1 VAKRNRCECL
11 HCKELFVPNAR
22 NRWHQKFCSKPG
34 CRQASKAESQRRWL
48 SKPENR
54 DYFRG
59 PANFPRVHKWRA
71 KNPGYWKRSARPP
84 VALQEIVPAHVADN
98 EPVAKTT
105 PPTPLQDIVASQGP
119 LLLGL
124 ISHLIDSPLQE
135 NVEHAA
141 LRLLQKGRSILDM
154 RSGMKP
160 KGNTY
165 AD

>member
-1 VAKRNRCECL
+1 
-11 HCKELFVPNAR
+11 
-22 NRWHQKFCSKPG
+22 
-34 CRQASKAESQRRWL
+34 
-48 SKPENR
+48 
-54 DYFRG
+54 
-59 PANFPRVHKWRA
+59 VHKFRA
-71 KNPGYWKRSARPP
+71 KNPGYWKRSAKPP
-84 VALQEIVPAHVADN
+84 VALQEIVPAQVADN
-98 EPVAKTT
+98 EAVAKTT